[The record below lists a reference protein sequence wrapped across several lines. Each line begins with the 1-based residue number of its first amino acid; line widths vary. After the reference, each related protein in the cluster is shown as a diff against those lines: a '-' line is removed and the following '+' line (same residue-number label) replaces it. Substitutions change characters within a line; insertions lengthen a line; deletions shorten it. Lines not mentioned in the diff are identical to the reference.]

1 MSRPTAL
8 RTLRSYVILSFWHNA
23 GRPQLLFGLMCGR
36 GRDALR
42 WEQDQGCVDQVN
54 ADSRLAAQVIGQ
66 PRRRISCVRQTMR
79 SSLTFALTLC
89 LLVAP
94 AMVIAQPQMPHYPAE
109 YSYNM
114 TATIGIVSATIN
126 SWNGES
132 DYRIFPR
139 PSYSAFQMIS
149 MVGCALIPSSRARG
163 RRSFNSSQKAK

>member
-1 MSRPTAL
+1 MPGDRSSYSASCVGGDETRCAGSRTKAALTMSTLTRVL
-8 RTLRSYVILSFWHNA
+8 RHKSS
-23 GRPQLLFGLMCGR
+23 G
-36 GRDALR
+36 
-42 WEQDQGCVDQVN
+42 
-54 ADSRLAAQVIGQ
+54 
-66 PRRRISCVRQTMR
+66 RRRISCVRQTMR